1 MINAKIGFLKLLY
14 IDLYIIIIF
23 SATRNK
29 LSTMMVAHVIINE
42 IIENFVYLALQTIFY
57 SILDSYYRQLLLVTL
72 ERKIILR

>member
-1 MINAKIGFLKLLY
+1 MINAQIGFVKLLY
-14 IDLYIIIIF
+14 IDLYIIIIV

-29 LSTMMVAHVIINE
+29 LSTMMVTHVIINE